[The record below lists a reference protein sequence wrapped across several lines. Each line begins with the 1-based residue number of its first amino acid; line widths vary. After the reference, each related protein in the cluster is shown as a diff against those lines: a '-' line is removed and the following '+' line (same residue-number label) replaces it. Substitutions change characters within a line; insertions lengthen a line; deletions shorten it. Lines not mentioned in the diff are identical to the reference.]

1 MKVMNWI
8 LTFAILTIK
17 LVSSKGLDIN
27 QVLRIQMAKLA
38 HRYEMQKNTRGHQLK
53 DKAELNSIKR
63 NLKVDFQKSKNAMI
77 RKLHRQ
83 QAQNRGKSIK
93 TALGR
98 TKRNFNGETN
108 GVDVNKILRSK
119 MKNLTKEY
127 NTRQIYSNSLKLLKT
142 ELYNFETPDEWSRD
156 LTSR

>member
-1 MKVMNWI
+1 MNMNLI
-8 LTFAILTIK
+8 LTFAIIGFK
-17 LVSSKGLDIN
+17 LVVSKGLGIN
-27 QVLRIQMAKLA
+27 QVLRIQMA
-38 HRYEMQKNTRGHQLK
+38 RISRQYEMQKTTRGHQLK
-53 DKAELNSIKR
+53 NKAELNSIKR

-108 GVDVNKILRSK
+108 GVDVNKILRSE
-119 MKNLTKEY
+119 MKNLTKE
-127 NTRQIYSNSLKLLKT
+127 
-142 ELYNFETPDEWSRD
+142 
-156 LTSR
+156 

>member
-1 MKVMNWI
+1 MNMNLI
-8 LTFAILTIK
+8 LTFAIIGFK
-17 LVSSKGLDIN
+17 LVVSKGLGIN
-27 QVLRIQMAKLA
+27 QVLRIQMA
-38 HRYEMQKNTRGHQLK
+38 RISRQYELQKTTRGHQLK
-53 DKAELNSIKR
+53 NKAELNSIKR

-98 TKRNFNGETN
+98 TKRNFIGETN
-108 GVDVNKILRSK
+108 GVDVNKIFRSK

-127 NTRQIYSNSLKLLKT
+127 NTRQRY
-142 ELYNFETPDEWSRD
+142 
-156 LTSR
+156 